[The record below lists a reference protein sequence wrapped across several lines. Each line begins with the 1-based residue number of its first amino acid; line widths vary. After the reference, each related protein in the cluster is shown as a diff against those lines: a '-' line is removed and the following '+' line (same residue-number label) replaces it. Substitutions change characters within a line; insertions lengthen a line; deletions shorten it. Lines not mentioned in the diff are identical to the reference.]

1 MLSNK
6 TKYNMIIIIYLKRG
20 GLMDEVIKL
29 AEKKTKKYLYLAL
42 GLILAS
48 IILLALALQNQNRD
62 LNPNNL
68 QDFENVDKSLETAKI
83 VIGDTDPIKFATV
96 EGQDQGFYFII
107 NDDNIVSIALISD
120 AQYQEIIKDKKV
132 LIGQSKTI
140 TNDIMT
146 SSMNFY
152 NANVNDVLTLE
163 NYADYL
169 GNYYLDI
176 TVDFNNST
184 IFYYLLIITGIL
196 GILSLL
202 VYFKNR
208 HTTSKTIDNF
218 SNRQASISNNLKK
231 ANYYSCCD
239 LIITKEYLFLFKDGL
254 VIVPFDKII
263 WIYENITK
271 RHILRR
277 KDNMII
283 YTKDNHSYVIDNL
296 EKLPKSN
303 MGTPLELFKNLKKHC
318 HHLLKEKEFDNIE

>member
-1 MLSNK
+1 
-6 TKYNMIIIIYLKRG
+6 
-20 GLMDEVIKL
+20 
-29 AEKKTKKYLYLAL
+29 
-42 GLILAS
+42 
-48 IILLALALQNQNRD
+48 
-62 LNPNNL
+62 
-68 QDFENVDKSLETAKI
+68 
-83 VIGDTDPIKFATV
+83 
-96 EGQDQGFYFII
+96 
-107 NDDNIVSIALISD
+107 
-120 AQYQEIIKDKKV
+120 
-132 LIGQSKTI
+132 
-140 TNDIMT
+140 MT

-318 HHLLKEKEFDNIE
+318 HHLLKEEEFDNIE